1 MTRVY
6 DVITVG
12 ETTMDAF
19 MTLDDS
25 SEKAHLDKET
35 GELCFKHGEKI
46 NVARYDFQMGGNATN
61 VAVGLSRLGL
71 QATLCSETGDDE
83 FSIKIRN
90 SLAKEHIERLLM
102 IQTPG
107 ASSFST
113 IINFK
118 GDRTL
123 FVQDVERKHDF
134 QFEEVTTKYIYLTSL
149 GNEWESAYKKVLHFA
164 KQEKALI
171 AFNPGH
177 KQVKEGK
184 DTVHEVLEQTEMLF
198 VNKEEAELI
207 LFHHYGEK
215 DDDSEDYLKKLAEKL
230 QKKGPKNVVI
240 TNGRDGSYV
249 LDTKG
254 EWHFRKMFPGKV
266 VERTGAGDAYASG
279 FLAAIVH
286 GLSIKDAML
295 WGSANAASVVEHIGA
310 ETGLL
315 TREGIEGEIE
325 EE

>member
-1 MTRVY
+1 MVRVY

-25 SEKAHLDKET
+25 SEKVHLDKEA

-46 NVARYDFQMGGNATN
+46 NVSRYDFQMGGNATN

-71 QATLCSETGDDE
+71 QATLCSEIGDDE

-107 ASSFST
+107 VSSFST

-123 FVQDVERKHDF
+123 FVQDVERKHEFHFD
-134 QFEEVTTKYIYLTSL
+134 EVTTKYIYLTSL
-149 GNEWESAYKKVLHFA
+149 GQEWEPAYKKVLSFA
-164 KQEKALI
+164 QAEKALI

-177 KQVKEGK
+177 HQIREGK
-184 DTVHEVLEQTEMLF
+184 ETIHEVLEHTEILF

-215 DDDSEDYLKKLAEKL
+215 DDDSDEYLQKLAEKL
-230 QKKGPKNVVI
+230 QKKGPKMVVI
-240 TNGRDGSYV
+240 TNGKDGSYV
-249 LDTKG
+249 LDASGK
-254 EWHFRKMFPGKV
+254 WHYRKMFPGKV

-279 FLAAIVH
+279 FLAATVH
-286 GLSIKDAML
+286 GLSVEDAML
-295 WGSANAASVVEHIGA
+295 WGAANAASVVEHIGA
-310 ETGLL
+310 EAGLL
-315 TREGIEGEIE
+315 TREGIEGEV
-325 EE
+325 